1 MDLSPTDLRLVSYD
15 LYKTDEKYDFKLTDI
30 LRRRHR
36 PVLLILDSFGDLVYS
51 CRPDEVSP
59 DGDPILAI
67 DGVGAG
73 PGELVILTSDGRGAR
88 ELMKTESTPVRWT
101 ICGICD

>member
-1 MDLSPTDLRLVSYD
+1 MLIGRVLGSATASLKHESMRGYKMLLVQPHQAD
-15 LYKTDEKYDFKLTDI
+15 
-30 LRRRHR
+30 
-36 PVLLILDSFGDLVYS
+36 G
-51 CRPDEVSP
+51 VSP

-73 PGELVILTSDGRGAR
+73 PGEMVIITSDGRGAR
-88 ELMKTESTPVRWT
+88 ELLKTEATPVRWT